1 MGQVGLIIPR
11 IQLFG
16 QGKEWIRVMME
27 KADLEY
33 RLGIGQVILLQVV
46 IETTAWRPRRE

>member
-1 MGQVGLIIPR
+1 MRQIGLIVPW

-16 QGKEWIRVMME
+16 QREEGIRVLLE

-33 RLGIGQVILLQVV
+33 GLGIRQVILLQVV
-46 IETTAWRPRRE
+46 IETAAWRPVRE